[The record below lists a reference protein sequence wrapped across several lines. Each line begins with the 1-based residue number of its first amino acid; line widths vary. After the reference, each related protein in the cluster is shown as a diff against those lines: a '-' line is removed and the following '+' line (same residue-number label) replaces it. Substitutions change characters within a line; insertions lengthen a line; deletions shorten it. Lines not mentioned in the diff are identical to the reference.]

1 MINRFNLSLIS
12 LFSLAVVSSH
22 AANVTQV
29 NRYATVDNK
38 PLPAQVN
45 LLLAVQHIHFPQEI
59 KTVGQAIEY
68 WLRYSGLRLAEQGKQ
83 SASLQT
89 LMHQPLPQIHR
100 HLGPL
105 TVKDG
110 LEVLATKDVFSLTH
124 DPLLREI
131 NFKFRN
137 TPAQVNKN
145 VHGRKA

>member
-1 MINRFNLSLIS
+1 MVNHFNLSLIG
-12 LFSLAVVSSH
+12 LLSLAAVSSH

-68 WLRYSGLRLAEQGKQ
+68 WLRYSGLRLSAQDKQ
-83 SASLQT
+83 SASLQM
-89 LMHQPLPQIHR
+89 LMRQPLPQIHR

-110 LEVLATKDVFSLTH
+110 LDVLAAKDVFSLTH

-131 NFKFRN
+131 NFKLRN
-137 TPAQVNKN
+137 SPVQVDKN